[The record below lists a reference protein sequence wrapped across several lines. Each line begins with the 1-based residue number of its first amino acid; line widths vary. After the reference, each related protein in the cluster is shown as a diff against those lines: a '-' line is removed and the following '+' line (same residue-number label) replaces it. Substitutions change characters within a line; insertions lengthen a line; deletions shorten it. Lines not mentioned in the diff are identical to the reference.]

1 MNKFLNFDYN
11 IINEMKEEIKNNN
24 ENLALMKTE
33 INELDTE
40 LKKLK
45 QKLNFSG
52 SIKDIKD
59 SLMNIND
66 RIDKLEKNQFKKSVV
81 MV

>member
-1 MNKFLNFDYN
+1 
-11 IINEMKEEIKNNN
+11 MKEEIKNNN

-66 RIDKLEKNQFKKSVV
+66 RIDKLEKNQLKKKQKISKKII
-81 MV
+81 MQKGII

>member
-1 MNKFLNFDYN
+1 
-11 IINEMKEEIKNNN
+11 MKEEIKNNN

-66 RIDKLEKNQFKKSVV
+66 RIDKLEKNQFKKQVV